1 MGEPARA
8 RVLMALVDGRALSAS
23 VLAAEAGMAASTIS
37 EHLAQLVDAG
47 LLTAERHGR
56 SRYFRL
62 AGPEVAEVL
71 EALARIA
78 PTQPVRS
85 LRQGTRANALRRA
98 RTCYNHLAGQ
108 LGVALMDRTARARS
122 AGRGRRKPDRRRPT
136 LRTRPS
142 CALPT
147 HSARALHIG
156 RLRRA
161 RGRGAASSSADSL
174 LHGLVGAVPSPRRS
188 TRHRGD
194 RSAVHCGLDPPNAAA
209 TSCGAHRC
217 GAPGSARHL
226 RRSLPCPGGPVRMSA
241 WTSPSR
247 RP

>member
-1 MGEPARA
+1 MSTGEPDIARVAALMGEPARA

-23 VLAAEAGMAASTIS
+23 VLAAEAGVAASTIS
-37 EHLAQLVDAG
+37 EHLARLVDAG

-108 LGVALMDRTARARS
+108 VGVALLVGLLDGGVLTGGDGTRTAADRLSAPGRDVAYQLTPHGRCRLTDFGVDVDAVLRHRPPIRYCMDRSEQRHHLAGPLGTAVTERLFTVDWIRRGPRRRTVVLTD
-122 AGRGRRKPDRRRPT
+122 AGRRG
-136 LRTRPS
+136 LREVFGV
-142 CALPT
+142 ALP
-147 HSARALHIG
+147 
-156 RLRRA
+156 
-161 RGRGAASSSADSL
+161 
-174 LHGLVGAVPSPRRS
+174 
-188 TRHRGD
+188 
-194 RSAVHCGLDPPNAAA
+194 
-209 TSCGAHRC
+209 
-217 GAPGSARHL
+217 
-226 RRSLPCPGGPVRMSA
+226 
-241 WTSPSR
+241 
-247 RP
+247 